1 MSDDAS
7 DEVASQAFKDD
18 DSVAEDIETSET
30 DLDNEEETTEE

>member
-18 DSVAEDIETSET
+18 DSGAEDIETSET